1 MCFRQT
7 KKMFLGGECVFVK
20 RTDVLGWMMNV
31 GGWGGVMTFVVDCQ
45 QRSSSWMMN
54 VFLSNEDRLWNY
66 LYAFQFRFNTNG
78 CLWKKV
84 GELAKARS

>member
-1 MCFRQT
+1 M
-7 KKMFLGGECVFVK
+7 
-20 RTDVLGWMMNV
+20 
-31 GGWGGVMTFVVDCQ
+31 WGGGGGLMTFVVDCQ

-54 VFLSNEDRLWNY
+54 VFSSNEDRLWNY

>member
-1 MCFRQT
+1 MRIRGVGW
-7 KKMFLGGECVFVK
+7 GGV
-20 RTDVLGWMMNV
+20 
-31 GGWGGVMTFVVDCQ
+31 GGVMTFVVDCQ

-54 VFLSNEDRLWNY
+54 VFSSNEDRLWNY
-66 LYAFQFRFNTNG
+66 LYAFRFRFNTNG

>member
-1 MCFRQT
+1 
-7 KKMFLGGECVFVK
+7 MFSSKEE
-20 RTDVLGWMMNV
+20 DVLGWMMNV
-31 GGWGGVMTFVVDCQ
+31 YKGGWGGGVVDCQ

-54 VFLSNEDRLWNY
+54 VFSSNEDRLWNY